1 MLGASNG
8 SNRNTNTS
16 SSIPRQSIGLSSSS
30 GAQSSNTHKTDA
42 VKEKESKG
50 KRKII
55 YKLPF

>member
-8 SNRNTNTS
+8 SNRNNTS
-16 SSIPRQSIGLSSSS
+16 SSIPRPTIGLSSSS
-30 GAQSSNTHKTDA
+30 GGNSSNSHKTDA